1 MRRKRKPTMA
11 GDDPL
16 AEALFSLTDDGPP
29 PSLIHKHGIWTKNR
43 SGKNIIADRQ
53 AFAHKTVIPLVYMP
67 VVTGMSPTAC
77 RRAGARHHPCRGQ
90 TPVVP
95 LANTSRFEGQHKCD
109 NVWPQI
115 CDK

>member
-29 PSLIHKHGIWTKNR
+29 PSLIHTHGIWTKTG

-53 AFAHKTVIPLVYMP
+53 AFAHKTVIPLVYARRDRNEP
-67 VVTGMSPTAC
+67 DRLPTC
-77 RRAGARHHPCRGQ
+77 RCP
-90 TPVVP
+90 PPSVP
-95 LANTSRFEGQHKCD
+95 GANTSRAVGEHQSF
-109 NVWPQI
+109 
-115 CDK
+115 